1 VLRIGKFHKTEKKSI
16 PDSNKKANKSDLPQ
30 MLLKRSFPVSV
41 LAWSGSAFMLLS
53 KTMRV
58 LDEPYPLSLV
68 NVQARQLYFDSN
80 RVYPV

>member
-1 VLRIGKFHKTEKKSI
+1 
-16 PDSNKKANKSDLPQ
+16 

-53 KTMRV
+53 KTMLV

-68 NVQARQLYFDSN
+68 TVQARQLYLDSN
-80 RVYPV
+80 RVYPM